1 MVSKALLH
9 TLFWISPRQS
19 LVCHFQRW
27 TVISTCAHTCNS
39 SCLFTTYH
47 SLFYFLLHS
56 CFYFFLPTLQFTEPS
71 CQGKSICLIYKY
83 KYKMYLDL
91 YFFCGILCLFLLLCP
106 LFQHSHLIPF
116 TGWMRL
122 EGPSWSIWSF
132 LVHLCSSRVTQSSG
146 LRPTRSEIL
155 KIPKEETLQ
164 PVVATCANAQ
174 FLSYSSLYL
183 LSTSGSCSI
192 TLQANLLRLQLTS
205 VSPSLLHLQFPL
217 RSCCSAVFTSCSN
230 QPSYLQLEQKWA
242 HTF

>member
-132 LVHLCSSRVTQSSG
+132 LVHLCSIRVTRAGGWGPHAARFWKSPRRRLYS
-146 LRPTRSEIL
+146 LL
-155 KIPKEETLQ
+155 WQ
-164 PVVATCANAQ
+164 PVPMLNS
-174 FLSYSSLYL
+174 FLTLLFTFSVPLVLVPSLYKQIYSVRSLHQSVPPCSISSSL
-183 LSTSGSCSI
+183 
-192 TLQANLLRLQLTS
+192 
-205 VSPSLLHLQFPL
+205 
-217 RSCCSAVFTSCSN
+217 
-230 QPSYLQLEQKWA
+230 
-242 HTF
+242 